1 MRSFLLRGIFV
12 VIGMW
17 LSATAY
23 AKPTSLELKVPD
35 LFEIKVLQEEGD
47 RVQSDQAFERILQNA
62 MRRVLIRLTGSE
74 DILNQAEVADLL
86 NQPKVW
92 LKSYR
97 YEPYEVEGVKV
108 GSYLVFQFDKG
119 RLYKTFQK
127 HGWVSWPYRN
137 RPTTLV
143 MGSRMM
149 AGTLVK
155 LTAQNM
161 EFAADMDF
169 RHTAEQLGL
178 PIELDS
184 EGNIWVYPEGQSH
197 SQAVADRLQSSSADY
212 LLSFQ
217 VESLITGRQHY
228 KWQVF
233 SRSGESV
240 IPLVK
245 DMEFNSV
252 DAFYDQIFLTLIQA
266 YSTSY
271 RQQADF
277 LGVVTL
283 RFDGI
288 HSADQITEL
297 EMRLKSIKPMVHQVK
312 LVSLKGASAALE
324 VDYQGSYTQL
334 LERLQDLAFL
344 KLVND
349 NALIGRVDYEWLSQP
364 VASEP

>member
-1 MRSFLLRGIFV
+1 MRSFLLRGFFI
-12 VIGMW
+12 VISVW
-17 LSATAY
+17 LTGSAY
-23 AKPTSLELKVPD
+23 AEPASLEVKVPD
-35 LFEIKVLQEEGD
+35 LFEIKVLQEDGERVRSESAFD
-47 RVQSDQAFERILQNA
+47 RVLQNA

-127 HGWVSWPYRN
+127 QGWVSWPYRN

-155 LTAQNM
+155 LTSQNM
-161 EFAADMDF
+161 EYAADMDF
-169 RHTAEQLGL
+169 RHSAEQLGL

-184 EGNIWVYPEGQSH
+184 DGQIWVYPEGQSH

-217 VESLITGRQHY
+217 IESLINGRQHY

-245 DMEFNSV
+245 DMDFASV

-266 YSTSY
+266 YSASY

-283 RFDGI
+283 RFDDI
-288 HSADQITEL
+288 DSAAQVSQL
-297 EMRLKSIKPMVHQVK
+297 ESYLKKIKPMVHQVK
-312 LVSLKGASAALE
+312 LVSLKEATVVFE
-324 VDYQGSYTQL
+324 VEYQGSYTQL
-334 LERLQDLAFL
+334 LERLQALSFL
-344 KLVND
+344 KLVDD
-349 NALIGRVDYEWLSQP
+349 NALIGRVDFQWQSQSP
-364 VASEP
+364 ASE